1 MNKCYRI
8 SYAQGTYI
16 GVDGLPH
23 TFDHAGDFIY
33 AESDEEAIA
42 EAQRLA
48 DMGIDYSD
56 ICHQP
61 LELLS
66 VCEYDEELGNEV
78 RTVWG

>member
-1 MNKCYRI
+1 MEKCYSI

-16 GVDGLPH
+16 DEYGVER
-23 TFDHAGDFIY
+23 TFDPDGDFIY

-56 ICHQP
+56 IGHQP

-66 VCEYDEELGNEV
+66 VCEYDEELGDDI
-78 RTVWG
+78 RTVWC